1 MMRLIRPALV
11 IARRDFTATVLTP
24 TFLIFLL
31 APLLMFLVGTVGGLG
46 AQHFVAQSR
55 AKQRLVAVAS
65 PTELDAI
72 RRADKQLRELFVP
85 EDEPPPLELRAARSN
100 PEQEARALLANDP
113 KDISAILHGP
123 IASPGVLR
131 GAEGKRDAGY
141 LAAVASAAAG
151 RPEQIAVDTIRVAPP
166 EGGTERGRAAAAFG
180 AVFAMFFLTLLLAGQ
195 AVGMLAEERGNKV
208 IEILAAAVPLES
220 VFLGKLLGMLGVA
233 LLFITFWGGIGSQAL
248 AFVPAGTGIGSLA
261 PAIGLPAFLLLFLVY
276 FVMAF
281 LLLGAVFL
289 GVGAQAGSMREIQML
304 SLPITIFQVAMFGLA
319 GAAAG
324 APDTTIGH
332 VAAIFPFSSPF
343 AMAARAA
350 TGVPAW
356 QHVAA
361 LVWQLL
367 WLAVTVTIAARLFR
381 RGVLKSGGVKR
392 KLVGL

>member
-11 IARRDFTATVLTP
+11 IARRDFTAIVLTP

-31 APLLMFLVGTVGGLG
+31 APLLMFLVGTVGGMG
-46 AQHFVAQSR
+46 AQRFVTQSR
-55 AKQRLVAVAS
+55 TKERLVAIAA
-65 PTELDAI
+65 PAELAAV
-72 RRADKQLRELFVP
+72 RRADLQLRGLFIP
-85 EDEPPPLELRAARSN
+85 EDEPPPLELRTSRGD
-100 PEQEARALLANDP
+100 PEAEARRLMRSGDKSVVAV
-113 KDISAILHGP
+113 LHGP
-123 IASPGVLR
+123 LRSPGILR
-131 GAEGKRDAGY
+131 GADGKRDAGY
-141 LAAVASAAAG
+141 LAAVAGAAVG
-151 RPEQIAVDTIRVAPP
+151 RPDRVAVDTIKLPTR
-166 EGGTERGRAAAAFG
+166 GGGSERGRAAAAFG

-233 LLFITFWGGIGSQAL
+233 LLFILFWGGIGAQAIAL
-248 AFVPAGTGIGSLA
+248 VPEGVGLSRLA
-261 PAIGLPAFLLLFLVY
+261 PAIGVPAFALLFLLY

-281 LLLGAVFL
+281 LLFGAVFL

-319 GAAAG
+319 SAAAG
-324 APDTTIGH
+324 APDSTTGEI
-332 VAAIFPFSSPF
+332 AAIFPFSSPF

-361 LVWQLL
+361 IAWQLA
-367 WLAVTVTIAARLFR
+367 WLGVTVTIAARLFR

-392 KLVGL
+392 RVIGL